1 MCAPKTCH
9 SWQELGVSWSREYEA
24 MDKLGIN
31 YNVIKLNGKHAACN
45 GKRDFIYEHLL
56 NSNKLE

>member
-1 MCAPKTCH
+1 M
-9 SWQELGVSWSREYEA
+9 

-31 YNVIKLNGKHAACN
+31 YNVIKLNGKHEACN

>member
-1 MCAPKTCH
+1 MPPKPII
-9 SWQELGVSWSREYEA
+9 ELDRVGCKLISQYDM

-31 YNVIKLNGKHAACN
+31 YNVIKLDGKHEACN

>member
-1 MCAPKTCH
+1 VPPKLVIVDK
-9 SWQELGVSWSREYEA
+9 SWVYVDLM

-31 YNVIKLNGKHAACN
+31 YNVIKLNGKHEACN